1 MRRREK
7 MSELVMRK
15 FRSFRFRFTKKR
27 LIEIACALILA
38 CIFGVAR

>member
-1 MRRREK
+1 MRRRK
-7 MSELVMRK
+7 AMSELVMRK
-15 FRSFRFRFTKKR
+15 FKSFRLTKKR

>member
-15 FRSFRFRFTKKR
+15 FRSFRLSRKR
-27 LIEIACALILA
+27 VLEIALSILLALI
-38 CIFGVAR
+38 FGAVMG

>member
-1 MRRREK
+1 

-15 FRSFRFRFTKKR
+15 FRSFRLTKKR
-27 LIEIACALILA
+27 LIEIDCELILA